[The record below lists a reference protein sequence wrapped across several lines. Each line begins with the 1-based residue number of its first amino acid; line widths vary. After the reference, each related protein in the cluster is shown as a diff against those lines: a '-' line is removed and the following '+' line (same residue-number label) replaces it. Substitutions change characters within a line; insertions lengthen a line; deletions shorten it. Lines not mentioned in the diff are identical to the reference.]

1 MIPTLEQPFYVSPKT
16 SERLPVTDV
25 RIHQGL
31 GAHAHFIG
39 SVDCPVLQPGHFTSV
54 HACFMWFEVFARPGR
69 ISFLFRLFERPA
81 VVTAT
86 VFVCST
92 LSLSQLEWPF
102 HPLVSVWEQ
111 LTRSRLQRARSC
123 KSTCATFGIHIF
135 TACCCISSAVESPIL
150 RQASISQFRRSLE
163 ACHSC
168 ACRAGVRADVGV
180 HHHDVCPFVTS
191 LASKPHSCH
200 QRADQ
205 LHKHQ
210 WWRR

>member
-69 ISFLFRLFERPA
+69 ISFRFRLFERPA

-135 TACCCISSAVESPIL
+135 TACCCIECRRIAHT
-150 RQASISQFRRSLE
+150 QASKHFTVQTFTRGMSLVCMPRGSTGGCGSQLLSVSTHLFDGL
-163 ACHSC
+163 
-168 ACRAGVRADVGV
+168 
-180 HHHDVCPFVTS
+180 
-191 LASKPHSCH
+191 LASPSF
-200 QRADQ
+200 DG
-205 LHKHQ
+205 
-210 WWRR
+210 